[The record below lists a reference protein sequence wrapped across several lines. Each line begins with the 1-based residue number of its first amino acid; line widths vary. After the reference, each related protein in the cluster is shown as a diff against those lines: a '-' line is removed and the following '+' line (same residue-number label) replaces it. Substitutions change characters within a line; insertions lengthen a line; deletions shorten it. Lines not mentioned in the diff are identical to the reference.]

1 MSLGVLNQSIVEL
14 HKRMQPRDWDPDE
27 KLERAARK
35 EKVRQKEANKARALA
50 GEVTAETPKKG
61 IANIIKAD
69 SKWGEL
75 SNLSKHSFTWDGK

>member
-35 EKVRQKEANKARALA
+35 EKVKQ
-50 GEVTAETPKKG
+50 
-61 IANIIKAD
+61 
-69 SKWGEL
+69 
-75 SNLSKHSFTWDGK
+75 